1 MEPWSLWYD
10 EKKITHNVHST
21 VYNIVH
27 SPMAQSYWIKK
38 KHLSEFIFHSVHWDA
53 LGQATKETTLPHHT
67 FMIKASV
74 GMCGVGKFLQRW
86 RQSSSSACPRCAA
99 PVEDMCHV

>member
-10 EKKITHNVHST
+10 EKKITHNMHST

-38 KHLSEFIFHSVHWDA
+38 KHLSESTFHSVHWDA
-53 LGQATKETTLPHHT
+53 LRQAAKETSLPHRT
-67 FMIKASV
+67 FMIKALV
-74 GMCGVGKFLQRW
+74 GINAVVGEQI
-86 RQSSSSACPRCAA
+86 
-99 PVEDMCHV
+99 